1 MLNSLGDDL
10 LSCLTSSLTSSDR
23 AKVFHTSHMLE
34 TFVRIIA
41 EFYKLDL
48 NNLRNRNKLCVT
60 FEYYLKRFK
69 IRQNQLDL
77 LDDCLVALFWSV
89 LKTYQA
95 VNGRR
100 GKIGRRNRLR
110 KADVLSYSNQ
120 YYCFERRITKIY
132 LNRMAMVFNVAIFPT
147 LDRLVEM
154 KLPSIDIISYIGNET
169 YPQYVYRYIY
179 DKLNSFIIAN
189 GTVNSA
195 RAEQDIIRL
204 VVSVVMVIIDD
215 PEKVIKKL
223 FPKSWC
229 KTIQMEYLLKETNAV
244 YTQ

>member
-1 MLNSLGDDL
+1 
-10 LSCLTSSLTSSDR
+10 
-23 AKVFHTSHMLE
+23 V
-34 TFVRIIA
+34 I
-41 EFYKLDL
+41 
-48 NNLRNRNKLCVT
+48 
-60 FEYYLKRFK
+60 
-69 IRQNQLDL
+69 
-77 LDDCLVALFWSV
+77 
-89 LKTYQA
+89 KTYQE

-189 GTVNSA
+189 GIVNSA

-204 VVSVVMVIIDD
+204 VVSVVMVIIDE